1 MSRPH
6 VGKAGAQIQV
16 LFSTQKDVPDTRLQN
31 KAIVLA
37 GCASVRASG
46 MARMETLERAFISN
60 LQMSVLKY
68 QPHVERNPCAAAVI
82 SISIV
87 ANKR

>member
-6 VGKAGAQIQV
+6 VGKAGAQIQI
-16 LFSTQKDVPDTRLQN
+16 LFSTQKDVPDTRPQN

-68 QPHVERNPCAAAVI
+68 QPYVERNPCAAAVI